1 MRKNVLTFHST
12 GWTVYPYA
20 CSYCIRKF
28 IPTKWTPARYAL
40 SVWHHVPDV
49 FRHKWIGR
57 GSVTSPGR
65 MKYPGDKNISE
76 HKVPHIIMQ
85 QLRGAVH
92 KCTGY
97 MDG

>member
-1 MRKNVLTFHST
+1 MCLLSILQGGPYVPIHMYVRTVLGSSFQQN
-12 GWTVYPYA
+12 GP
-20 CSYCIRKF
+20 
-28 IPTKWTPARYAL
+28 PARYAL
-40 SVWHHVPDV
+40 SVRHYVPDI

-65 MKYPGDKNISE
+65 IKYPGDKNISE